1 MKGFHLGW
9 ILTGECFNVLRG
21 SLEIQMPTWLRYS
34 LALVLVVLVG
44 TISEIPD
51 FALPSPQDS
60 SWSPLIGLAHAVVV
74 GVAFSLLLVSVT
86 ILFNRPQNNLRQ
98 STLRGGAFVFL
109 LFAGG
114 DFVVELLSRPFFSG
128 LSGHAELQNALAHL
142 VRAGGGWLLPLM
154 FLAAF
159 IAVILLKH
167 RRA

>member
-1 MKGFHLGW
+1 M
-9 ILTGECFNVLRG
+9 
-21 SLEIQMPTWLRYS
+21 SAIQMPRRLKYS
-34 LALVLVVLVG
+34 IALVLALLVG

-60 SWSPLIGLAHAVVV
+60 GWSPLIGLARAVVV

-86 ILFNRPQNNLRQ
+86 ILFNRPQNKLRQ
-98 STLRGGAFVFL
+98 SNLRRGGFAFL

-128 LSGHAELQNALAHL
+128 LSGHAELQNALARL
-142 VRAGGGWLLPLM
+142 VEAGGGWLLPLM

-159 IAVILLKH
+159 IAVILLRH